1 MNRIARHL
9 RNVARRKGS
18 SLLLFLMLST
28 VLVAAKE
35 DGKLGEEDEDF
46 GWNDEEPPDNQ
57 DVQDGGIPLVRKEE
71 FTNNQLYAEAYQSY
85 IQALAYPA
93 RLVVRPD
100 SSTVVDESKI
110 SFFCRADGNPL
121 PSVIWRVNGKSI
133 TDHNRIS
140 IKSLATGLSTLRF
153 ERVSLDDNATVV
165 SCSADNGVANPVVA
179 EASLT
184 VVPRD
189 KVPIG
194 FPQIELH
201 PSLKSVEQ
209 GKTAYVSCRVRG
221 DPRAKVLWLR
231 DLIPLDIRADGRYSV
246 STIGN
251 PGALMIQHAREEDQ
265 GKYECIAR
273 NTLGVAHSKAAN
285 LYVKVRRVPPYFS
298 YKLERQYVV
307 GVGGNINLTC
317 VAVGYPM
324 PRVFWKKTDLMV
336 LDDPS
341 TAPIGKNVLTL
352 THVESTENFTC
363 VAVSA
368 LGNIEAT
375 TTVIAKELPPPPVNI
390 VVSSVTSESVVITW
404 KPPKYNEA
412 INKYVVNYRLKYSE
426 GRSSRGKTM
435 ETLENSLVIDGLVAF
450 QTYEFTVRSAG
461 PVGVGLESLPV
472 EAQTKPSK
480 PATAPVSPQARSLNR
495 DSILVKWGPCEQ
507 PNGLITGYK
516 VYYTNDLVTTPIRE
530 WKQHDAKSDEFMTT
544 INGLEPDSRYFVR
557 VIAQNS
563 EGDSPLS
570 TLVTVATRQG
580 IPGQPPMLTVKAL
593 DSRRM
598 QLTWDKPLY
607 SSPVVGYTV
616 RYNTSDGEK
625 ELTLTSPHEKHVVT
639 GLHPDKYYYFRVA
652 AYSDRGQGE
661 FTEPMIS
668 KTIASIPLSSPTIVS
683 AAATSSKSVEIRW
696 KGPEQKKLNGVL
708 TAYRINYFRLEDSK
722 TANLES
728 VEYDEDMDDSSS
740 FLDRM
745 SVVVPSDATSYVLSD
760 LLPYSSYEITVAAST
775 MDGYGPESSIRVVKT
790 LEDVP
795 SAPRNFNAELTSA
808 TSVKLTWDAPAAA
821 NGALLGYY
829 VYLDRMVNGEPVV
842 EKGSKKR
849 IVMIRDSSK
858 RYFELDSLDP
868 NTEYSFR
875 LNAFNRNGDGEF
887 SERKSI
893 ITQGIPPEAPEIVS
907 VSLDRD
913 EPPVVARIEW
923 KMPKMKPNE
932 TPIEKYNL
940 WLRAQGYP
948 DSYVKAKTVDGTDLS
963 TTISGL
969 WMGVVYDV
977 LLAAENREGRSQN
990 ATETIATPVGSPDG
1004 EPIDVQYEVMK
1015 GKIVVSWRPPSEE
1028 KRNGNITS
1036 YKAILSAMDATA
1048 DRYEQPVPAPSTSS
1062 TFEVNVRRAY
1072 LFKVAAATMKG
1083 IGPYS
1088 PVLTINP
1095 DPAALVGPPTNVR
1108 VEATSNST
1116 AVVQWDFES
1125 QKADSFVVKY
1135 MHEPGNRMDTEKW
1148 KQLPVVSIDKENP
1161 KRFAVVSDLN
1171 AHKPYAFCVLAV
1183 KNNRQGPCS
1192 DPPTVL
1198 ESVTPTYMVQNLR
1211 VLWKTSNS
1219 VQLTWE
1225 YNGPRNV
1232 GFYVNHTGRKD
1243 YVNHELQEKTMS
1255 TPGFGQDVDEKHR
1268 EYLWT
1273 NLRPHM
1279 MYTIHVGVRTLPPGA
1294 RKYWPQEVVT
1304 ITDPTGPPFVDV
1316 PKLVDSS
1323 GTQPGQQMIR
1333 LTPATEEYGPISHY
1347 WIILVPANY
1356 STEDV
1361 VNLDPIELEKATAE
1375 KRAQLARSL
1384 SVSPSKKLKRKAS
1397 EVGDDSQSASYHPKE
1412 KRARRATVPGAYVTA
1427 RLSADRVKQQYRNNQ
1442 PFIVGDSQL
1451 YDGFTNYPL
1460 EHNLHYRLMMRA
1472 FAKNDVRTKDSF
1484 EQRAP
1489 MSEKLSRMYSDSVLT
1504 EPFTIKSA
1512 LRGASQKSSPWVG
1525 ACIAFLV
1532 LFSIVGMLICWWLRC
1547 NKKSAG
1553 RHPRH
1558 GSITKVALTGNIMN
1572 GGGGIPGETS
1582 KLLSTSN
1589 EYGRQIMNPYEQMN
1603 GNHHMESSMD
1613 LYPLPTS
1620 HSRSNGYAPVPVAI
1634 PSLPNNGNNMTTVS
1648 HPAVPIAELANH
1660 IERLRMNNNAGF
1672 QSEFESIETGQHF
1685 TWEHSSAD
1693 MNKHKNR
1700 YANVAAYDHSRV
1712 VLSNVEGYPG
1722 MDYIN
1727 ANYVDGY
1734 DKPRSYIATQG
1745 PLPET
1750 FSDFWRMVW
1759 EEQSVTIVMLTNL
1772 EERSRVKCDQYWP
1785 SRGTATYGDIE
1796 VTLLES
1802 VHLAHYTMRTMRLKM
1817 VGEPEVR
1824 EIKHLQY
1831 TAWPDHGVPDHPT
1844 PFLIFLK
1851 RVKTLNPN
1859 DAGPIISHC
1868 SAGIGRTGAFIV
1880 IDCMLERLRYDN
1892 TVDIYGCVTA
1902 LRAQRSYMVQTE
1914 EQYIFIHDAVLDAVN
1929 SGSTEVPASRLHQH
1943 LHILSQPS
1951 ADQLSG
1957 IDMEF
1962 RHLTTLKWTSN
1973 RCTVANL
1980 PVNRPKNR
1988 MLSAVPYDSNR
1999 VIMRLLPGADGSDYI
2014 NASWIDG
2021 YKERG
2026 AYIATQAPTNETA
2039 ADFWRAIWEHNSPI
2053 IAMLVRTNERGQ
2065 EQCSDYWP
2073 LETGVQVGMLVVE
2086 PMAEYDMKHYH
2097 LREFRI
2103 SDINTREVRTVRQ
2116 FHFMEWP
2123 DVGKPHTADHF
2134 LDFVT
2139 QVHNTYA
2146 QFGCTG
2152 PITVHCCSGAGRTAV
2167 FIALSIILDRMR
2179 AEHVVDVFTTV
2190 KLLRTERQ
2198 NMIQE
2203 PEQYHFLYLAAYE
2216 YLAAY
2221 DNFS

>member
-1 MNRIARHL
+1 MIQFRNKNNSMNRIARHL

-35 DGKLGEEDEDF
+35 DD
-46 GWNDEEPPDNQ
+46 
-57 DVQDGGIPLVRKEE
+57 
-71 FTNNQLYAEAYQSY
+71 
-85 IQALAYPA
+85 PA

-412 INKYVVNYRLKYSE
+412 INKYVVNYRLKSENKDDAALFAKDSRAEDESDSERYSE

>member
-18 SLLLFLMLST
+18 LLLILLMINT
-28 VLVAAKE
+28 VLITGTSAKE
-35 DGKLGEEDEDF
+35 DD
-46 GWNDEEPPDNQ
+46 
-57 DVQDGGIPLVRKEE
+57 
-71 FTNNQLYAEAYQSY
+71 
-85 IQALAYPA
+85 PA

-133 TDHNRIS
+133 SDHNRIS
-140 IKSLATGLSTLRF
+140 IKSLSTGLSTLRF
-153 ERVSLDDNATVV
+153 ERVSVDDNATVV

-189 KVPIG
+189 KLPTG

-273 NTLGVAHSKAAN
+273 NSLGVAHSKAAN

-324 PRVFWKKTDLMV
+324 PRVFWKKTDFMV

-363 VAVSA
+363 VAVSQ

-375 TTVIAKELPPPPVNI
+375 TTVIAKELPPPPLNI
-390 VVSSVTSESVVITW
+390 VVSSVTSESVVISW

-412 INKYVVNYRLKYSE
+412 INKYIVHYRLKSDKEGDALFSKDGEENVNESERYSE
-426 GRSSRGKTM
+426 GRSSRGKTV
-435 ETLENSLVIDGLVAF
+435 ETLENSLLVDGLVAF

-461 PVGVGLESLPV
+461 PVGIGLESLPV
-472 EAQTKPSK
+472 EAQTKTSK
-480 PATAPVSPQARSLNR
+480 PASAPVNPQARSLNR

-507 PNGLITGYK
+507 PNGVITGYK
-516 VYYTNDLVTTPIRE
+516 VYYTNDVATTPIRQ

-544 INGLEPDSRYFVR
+544 INGLEPDSRYFVK
-557 VIAQNS
+557 VVAHNS

-570 TLVTVATRQG
+570 ELVTVSTRQG
-580 IPGQPPMLTVKAL
+580 IPGQPPMLKVEAL

-598 QLTWDKPLY
+598 QLTWDTPLH

-625 ELTLTSPHEKHVVT
+625 ELTLTSPHEKHIVT

-661 FTEPMIS
+661 FTESMIS
-668 KTIASIPLSSPTIVS
+668 KTIASIPLSPPTIVS
-683 AAATSSKSVEIRW
+683 ATATSSKSVEIRW
-696 KGPEQKKLNGVL
+696 KGLEQKKLNGVL
-708 TAYRINYFRLEDSK
+708 TAYRISFFRLEDSIK
-722 TANLES
+722 SPALDSES
-728 VEYDEDMDDSSS
+728 DEYDEEDTDSIER
-740 FLDRM
+740 L
-745 SVVVPSDATSYVLSD
+745 SVVVPSDVTSYVLSD
-760 LLPYSSYEITVAAST
+760 LLPYSSYEITIAAST
-775 MDGYGPESSIRVVKT
+775 MDGYGPESAARVVKT

-808 TSVKLTWDAPAAA
+808 TSAKLTWDAPAAA

-842 EKGSKKR
+842 EKNAKKR

-858 RYFELDSLDP
+858 RYYEMDSLDP

-887 SERKSI
+887 SERKNVV
-893 ITQGIPPEAPEIVS
+893 TQGIPPEAPEIVS

-913 EPPVVARIEW
+913 EPPVVSRIEW

-940 WLRAQGYP
+940 WLRPQGYP
-948 DSYVKAKTVDGTDLS
+948 DSYIKSKTVDGTDLS

-977 LLAAENREGRSQN
+977 LLGAENREGRSQN

-1004 EPIDVQYEVMK
+1004 EPIGVQYEVMK
-1015 GKIVVSWRPPSEE
+1015 GKIVVSWRPPPEE

-1036 YKAILSAMDATA
+1036 YKAILSAMDESA
-1048 DRYEQPVPAPSTSS
+1048 DRFEKIVTAPSTSS

-1161 KRFAVVSDLN
+1161 KRFAIVSELN

-1198 ESVTPTYMVQNLR
+1198 ESVTPTFMVQNLR
-1211 VLWKTSNS
+1211 VRWKTSNS

-1232 GFYVNHTGRKD
+1232 GFYVNHTGKKD
-1243 YVNHELQEKTMS
+1243 YMNHELQEKTMS
-1255 TPGFGQDVDEKHR
+1255 TPGFGQDLDEKTR

-1304 ITDPTGPPFVDV
+1304 VTDPTGPPFVDV
-1316 PKLVDSS
+1316 PQLSDSS
-1323 GTQPGQQMIR
+1323 ATQPGQQMIK

-1347 WIILVPANY
+1347 WIIVVPANY

-1384 SVSPSKKLKRKAS
+1384 SVSPSKKLKRKADHS
-1397 EVGDDSQSASYHPKE
+1397 DERTHPKE
-1412 KRARRATVPGAYVTA
+1412 KRARRGAVPGAYVTA
-1427 RLSADRVKQQYRNNQ
+1427 RLSADRVKQHYRNNQ
-1442 PFIVGDSQL
+1442 PFVVGDSQL

-1460 EHNLHYRLMMRA
+1460 EHNIHYRLMMRA
-1472 FAKNDVRTKDSF
+1472 FAKNDVRAKDSF

-1489 MSEKLSRMYSDSVLT
+1489 MSEKLSRMYSDSLLT

-1512 LRGASQKSSPWVG
+1512 LRGSSQKSSPWIG
-1525 ACIAFLV
+1525 AVVALLIL
-1532 LFSIVGMLICWWLRC
+1532 LSIVGMLVCWWLRC

-1572 GGGGIPGETS
+1572 GGGMPGETS
-1582 KLLSTSN
+1582 KLLSASN
-1589 EYGRQIMNPYEQMN
+1589 EYNRQIMNPYEQMN
-1603 GNHHMESSMD
+1603 GNHHMESSLD
-1613 LYPLPTS
+1613 LYPLPRS
-1620 HSRSNGYAPVPVAI
+1620 HSRTNGYAPVPVPL
-1634 PSLPNNGNNMTTVS
+1634 PSLPTNGNNMTIVS
-1648 HPAVPIAELANH
+1648 HPAVPIAELSNH
-1660 IERLRMNNNAGF
+1660 IERLRMNNNVGF

-1685 TWEHSSAD
+1685 TWEHSSAEI
-1693 MNKHKNR
+1693 NKHKNR
-1700 YANVAAYDHSRV
+1700 YANVAAYDHTRV

-1750 FSDFWRMVW
+1750 FADFWRMVW

-1785 SRGTATYGDIE
+1785 TRGIATYGDIE

-1817 VGEPEVR
+1817 IGEPEIR

-1851 RVKTLNPN
+1851 RVKTLNPH

-1880 IDCMLERLRYDN
+1880 IDCMLERLRYEN

-1943 LHILSQPS
+1943 VQALMQPS
-1951 ADQLSG
+1951 VDQMSG

-1988 MLSAVPYDSNR
+1988 MLSAVPFDSNR
-1999 VIMRLLPGADGSDYI
+1999 VIMHMIPGVEGSDYI

-2039 ADFWRAIWEHNSPI
+2039 EDFWRAIWEHNCSV
-2053 IAMLVRTNERGQ
+2053 IAMLVQTNERGQ

-2073 LETGVQVGMLVVE
+2073 LEAGVQVGKLVVE

-2097 LREFRI
+2097 LREFRL
-2103 SDINTREVRTVRQ
+2103 SDIHTRETRTVRQ

-2123 DVGKPHTADHF
+2123 EMGKPQKADHF
-2134 LDFVT
+2134 LDFVH
-2139 QVHNTYA
+2139 QVHQAYA
-2146 QFGCTG
+2146 QFGCSG

-2203 PEQYHFLYLAAYE
+2203 PDQYHFLYQAAYE

>member
-1 MNRIARHL
+1 MGTPATTIAAI
-9 RNVARRKGS
+9 NNNFRKFFILF
-18 SLLLFLMLST
+18 LLL
-28 VLVAAKE
+28 
-35 DGKLGEEDEDF
+35 
-46 GWNDEEPPDNQ
+46 
-57 DVQDGGIPLVRKEE
+57 
-71 FTNNQLYAEAYQSY
+71 
-85 IQALAYPA
+85 LAP
-93 RLVVRPD
+93 
-100 SSTVVDESKI
+100 
-110 SFFCRADGNPL
+110 
-121 PSVIWRVNGKSI
+121 
-133 TDHNRIS
+133 
-140 IKSLATGLSTLRF
+140 
-153 ERVSLDDNATVV
+153 
-165 SCSADNGVANPVVA
+165 
-179 EASLT
+179 
-184 VVPRD
+184 
-189 KVPIG
+189 
-194 FPQIELH
+194 
-201 PSLKSVEQ
+201 
-209 GKTAYVSCRVRG
+209 
-221 DPRAKVLWLR
+221 
-231 DLIPLDIRADGRYSV
+231 
-246 STIGN
+246 
-251 PGALMIQHAREEDQ
+251 
-265 GKYECIAR
+265 
-273 NTLGVAHSKAAN
+273 
-285 LYVKVRRVPPYFS
+285 
-298 YKLERQYVV
+298 
-307 GVGGNINLTC
+307 TC
-317 VAVGYPM
+317 
-324 PRVFWKKTDLMV
+324 
-336 LDDPS
+336 
-341 TAPIGKNVLTL
+341 
-352 THVESTENFTC
+352 
-363 VAVSA
+363 
-368 LGNIEAT
+368 
-375 TTVIAKELPPPPVNI
+375 
-390 VVSSVTSESVVITW
+390 
-404 KPPKYNEA
+404 
-412 INKYVVNYRLKYSE
+412 
-426 GRSSRGKTM
+426 
-435 ETLENSLVIDGLVAF
+435 
-450 QTYEFTVRSAG
+450 
-461 PVGVGLESLPV
+461 
-472 EAQTKPSK
+472 
-480 PATAPVSPQARSLNR
+480 
-495 DSILVKWGPCEQ
+495 
-507 PNGLITGYK
+507 
-516 VYYTNDLVTTPIRE
+516 
-530 WKQHDAKSDEFMTT
+530 
-544 INGLEPDSRYFVR
+544 
-557 VIAQNS
+557 
-563 EGDSPLS
+563 
-570 TLVTVATRQG
+570 
-580 IPGQPPMLTVKAL
+580 
-593 DSRRM
+593 
-598 QLTWDKPLY
+598 
-607 SSPVVGYTV
+607 
-616 RYNTSDGEK
+616 
-625 ELTLTSPHEKHVVT
+625 
-639 GLHPDKYYYFRVA
+639 
-652 AYSDRGQGE
+652 RGQ
-661 FTEPMIS
+661 
-668 KTIASIPLSSPTIVS
+668 
-683 AAATSSKSVEIRW
+683 
-696 KGPEQKKLNGVL
+696 QK
-708 TAYRINYFRLEDSK
+708 
-722 TANLES
+722 
-728 VEYDEDMDDSSS
+728 
-740 FLDRM
+740 
-745 SVVVPSDATSYVLSD
+745 
-760 LLPYSSYEITVAAST
+760 
-775 MDGYGPESSIRVVKT
+775 
-790 LEDVP
+790 VP

-1183 KNNRQGPCS
+1183 KNNLTLNEQFNKVRVTNYMTNFQRQGPCS

>member
-1 MNRIARHL
+1 MIQFRNKNNSMNRIARHL

-35 DGKLGEEDEDF
+35 DD
-46 GWNDEEPPDNQ
+46 
-57 DVQDGGIPLVRKEE
+57 
-71 FTNNQLYAEAYQSY
+71 
-85 IQALAYPA
+85 PA

-412 INKYVVNYRLKYSE
+412 INKYVVNYRLKSENKDDAALFAKDSRAEDESDSERYSE

-668 KTIASIPLSSPTIVS
+668 KTIASRGSEEES
-683 AAATSSKSVEIRW
+683 
-696 KGPEQKKLNGVL
+696 
-708 TAYRINYFRLEDSK
+708 TA
-722 TANLES
+722 
-728 VEYDEDMDDSSS
+728 
-740 FLDRM
+740 
-745 SVVVPSDATSYVLSD
+745 P
-760 LLPYSSYEITVAAST
+760 
-775 MDGYGPESSIRVVKT
+775 
-790 LEDVP
+790 VP